1 MASIELA
8 TFFSQARGILFYDC
22 ASRVGLVFTCILEA
36 GNLYD
41 PNCVALM
48 VTAAT
53 RMLGHLAREAAQMLA
68 PLLRA
73 GFQANG

>member
-1 MASIELA
+1 MVSIELA

-22 ASRVGLVFTCILEA
+22 ASRVGFAFTCILEA

-48 VTAAT
+48 VTAT
-53 RMLGHLAREAAQMLA
+53 
-68 PLLRA
+68 
-73 GFQANG
+73 

>member
-22 ASRVGLVFTCILEA
+22 ASRVGLAFTCILEA
-36 GNLYD
+36 WNLYD